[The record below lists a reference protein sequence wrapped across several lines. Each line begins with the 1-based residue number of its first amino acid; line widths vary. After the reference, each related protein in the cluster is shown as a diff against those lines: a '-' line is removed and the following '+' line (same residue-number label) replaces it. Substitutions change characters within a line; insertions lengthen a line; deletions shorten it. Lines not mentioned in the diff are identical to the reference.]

1 MKKGKKGKPA
11 ASAEI
16 LLSETGRNVPPS
28 GIREF
33 FDIVYSQP
41 DCISLGVGEPDFIT
55 PWRIA
60 DTGIYSIKDGYT
72 HYTPNR
78 GIPELRESISAYLKK
93 TYKINYHP
101 DRELLVT
108 MGVSQGLDLALRS
121 IIDPGDE
128 VIIIEPCYVS
138 YRANISMLHGI
149 PVSIPT
155 FMSEDFRIDI
165 DRLKRAVTGRTKAI
179 LLNYPSNPTGISL
192 PGETLEA
199 VAQLAMEHNLIIISD
214 EIYSAISFDRRHIS
228 ILSIPGMKERTIYLN
243 GFSKSHAMTG
253 WRLGFIGGPE
263 FLIDTM
269 LKIHQYT
276 ALCAPSI
283 AQYAAVEALEKGQKD
298 VDRMTAEYLKRRN
311 YIVSRFNNAGLP
323 CSMPD
328 GAFYVFPEI
337 SSTGLS
343 CKEFA
348 LSLLKEEKVA
358 VVPGNAFGEAGENH
372 IRCSYATSMENIR
385 RALDGIE
392 NFVRE
397 RPWDT

>member
-1 MKKGKKGKPA
+1 MTKGKKQNKTVENLVSDTGK
-11 ASAEI
+11 
-16 LLSETGRNVPPS
+16 NVPPS

-41 DCISLGVGEPDFIT
+41 DCISLGVGEPDFTT
-55 PWRIA
+55 PWRIS

-78 GIPELRESISAYLKK
+78 GIEELRKGIHQYLKK
-93 TYKINYHP
+93 QYRINYNP
-101 DRELLVT
+101 NTELLVT

-128 VIIIEPCYVS
+128 IIIIEPCYVS

-149 PVSIPT
+149 PVSVPT
-155 FMSEDFRIDI
+155 YLKEGFTISIE
-165 DRLKRAVTGRTKAI
+165 RLSRAITGRTKAI

-192 PGETLEA
+192 DKATLEA
-199 VAQLAMEHNLIIISD
+199 VAKLAIKHNLIVISD
-214 EIYSAISFDRRHIS
+214 EIYSAISFDRQHIS

-263 FLIDTM
+263 HLVDTM

-283 AQYAAVEALEKGQKD
+283 AQYAAVEALENGQKD
-298 VDRMTAEYLKRRN
+298 VDKMCSEYLKRRN
-311 YIVSRFNNAGLP
+311 YIVSRFNNAGLTCP
-323 CSMPD
+323 MPD
-328 GAFYVFPEI
+328 GAFYVFPDI

-343 CKEFA
+343 SKEFA
-348 LSLLKEEKVA
+348 LKLLQYEKVA
-358 VVPGNAFGEAGENH
+358 VVPGNAFGEAGEKH
-372 IRCSYATSMENIR
+372 IRCSYATSMSNIKK
-385 RALDGIE
+385 ALDGIE
-392 NFVRE
+392 KFITE

>member
-1 MKKGKKGKPA
+1 MKKGKNRKPA
-11 ASAEI
+11 VDALI
-16 LLSETGRNVPPS
+16 SESGRNVPPS

-41 DCISLGVGEPDFIT
+41 DCISLGVGEPDFVT

-78 GIPELRESISAYLKK
+78 GIPELRESIEDYLKK
-93 TYKINYHP
+93 NYNISYNNEK
-101 DRELLVT
+101 ELLIT

-128 VIIIEPCYVS
+128 IIIIEPCYVS
-138 YRANISMLHGI
+138 YRANISMLYGI
-149 PVSIPT
+149 PVSVPT
-155 FMSEDFRIDI
+155 YLSEDFKISI
-165 DRLKRAVTGRTKAI
+165 DRLSRAITDRTKAI

-192 PGETLEA
+192 DRETLEA
-199 VAQLAMEHNLIIISD
+199 IAELAKKNNLIIISD
-214 EIYSAISFDRRHIS
+214 EIYSAITFDRKHIS

-253 WRLGFIGGPE
+253 WRLGFVGGPE
-263 FLIDTM
+263 FMINTM

-283 AQYAAVEALEKGQKD
+283 AQYAAVEALKSGQKE
-298 VDRMTAEYLKRRN
+298 VDQMRMEYMKRRN
-311 YIVSRFNNAGLP
+311 YIVSRFNDAGLP
-323 CSMPD
+323 CPMPD
-328 GAFYVFPEI
+328 GAFYVFPDI

-343 CKEFA
+343 SKEFA
-348 LSLLKEEKVA
+348 LKLLEHENIA
-358 VVPGNAFGEAGENH
+358 VVPGNAFGDAGENH
-372 IRCSYATSMENIR
+372 IRCSYATSMGNIR
-385 RALDGIE
+385 KALDGIE
-392 NFVRE
+392 KFVRE
-397 RPWDT
+397 RPWVT